1 MGMVTNF
8 VGCDCIRK
16 VEETND
22 NNNRNINNFT
32 NINNSS
38 INPKSTLLT
47 NQTTL
52 DEELNDLKYNKS
64 QTILSQGYFDGKI
77 DIKDYIQKLDTDSL
91 ENYQKLERI
100 GKGSYGSVYK
110 VQNKNTNIIRAM
122 KIIPKNYQKD
132 NEEIMREINILKN
145 LDHPNVMKIYEFLED
160 EKNYYLIQEF
170 CDEGDL
176 ESVLD
181 KKKIFC
187 EFLVKFIMY
196 QVFLAINYLHANN
209 IVHQDI
215 KKKNVSIIKY
225 NQEKNEN
232 AYNQI
237 KTKSSI
243 KKLKRMN
250 TEKLIYSNPIQNKD
264 DIFII
269 INEDKEIQ
277 EELSKTKLIKN
288 LSKKAKEYLYELSK
302 RSIKVIDFGEAI
314 FMPQKKK
321 FINDIAGTINYLSP
335 ELLKGQMIKELDE
348 WACGVL
354 MYYLLSG
361 KFPFD
366 GKTEDEIF
374 NNIETQKLNLD
385 IPELKNISVDCKD
398 LISKLLERD
407 VTKRLSANKALE
419 HNFFKTGIKMKKIV
433 GGMEKKQTE
442 QVLND
447 WIKLQKGRGSNA
459 GLFKKA
465 VLAYM
470 AFNFVEKEEEKKMK
484 NLFYKMSGGNKNFLI
499 TKENFANSIK
509 QVSDNYTDEE
519 INELFDKL
527 DDNKSGIIE
536 YEEIV
541 RGFSDREKLLN
552 EKNMRQA
559 FKFFDKDKNGTI
571 SWSEISNVVFK
582 NKKMP
587 KIIMKQFLEEISSES
602 GNDVRISF
610 EDFCRIIKS

>member
-52 DEELNDLKYNKS
+52 DEELNNLKYNKS

-122 KIIPKNYQKD
+122 KIIPKKYQKD

-225 NQEKNEN
+225 NQEKKEN
-232 AYNQI
+232 AINQI
-237 KTKSSI
+237 KTNSSI
-243 KKLKRMN
+243 KKLKRMK
-250 TEKLIYSNPIQNKD
+250 TEKIIYSNPIQNKD

-374 NNIETQKLNLD
+374 NNIETQKLYLD

-571 SWSEISNVVFK
+571 SWTEISNVVFK

>member
-8 VGCDCIRK
+8 VGCDCIRR

-571 SWSEISNVVFK
+571 SWTEISNVVFK

>member
-52 DEELNDLKYNKS
+52 DEELNSKYNKS

-91 ENYQKLERI
+91 ESYQKLERI

-225 NQEKNEN
+225 NQE
-232 AYNQI
+232 
-237 KTKSSI
+237 TFS
-243 KKLKRMN
+243 
-250 TEKLIYSNPIQNKD
+250 
-264 DIFII
+264 
-269 INEDKEIQ
+269 
-277 EELSKTKLIKN
+277 
-288 LSKKAKEYLYELSK
+288 SK
-302 RSIKVIDFGEAI
+302 RLDNTMETVVDRIKIKIDEV
-314 FMPQKKK
+314 KR
-321 FINDIAGTINYLSP
+321 DL
-335 ELLKGQMIKELDE
+335 
-348 WACGVL
+348 
-354 MYYLLSG
+354 
-361 KFPFD
+361 
-366 GKTEDEIF
+366 TEDEKDEIIIQCCKEKF
-374 NNIETQKLNLD
+374 NI
-385 IPELKNISVDCKD
+385 
-398 LISKLLERD
+398 
-407 VTKRLSANKALE
+407 
-419 HNFFKTGIKMKKIV
+419 
-433 GGMEKKQTE
+433 
-442 QVLND
+442 
-447 WIKLQKGRGSNA
+447 
-459 GLFKKA
+459 
-465 VLAYM
+465 
-470 AFNFVEKEEEKKMK
+470 
-484 NLFYKMSGGNKNFLI
+484 
-499 TKENFANSIK
+499 
-509 QVSDNYTDEE
+509 
-519 INELFDKL
+519 
-527 DDNKSGIIE
+527 
-536 YEEIV
+536 
-541 RGFSDREKLLN
+541 
-552 EKNMRQA
+552 
-559 FKFFDKDKNGTI
+559 
-571 SWSEISNVVFK
+571 
-582 NKKMP
+582 
-587 KIIMKQFLEEISSES
+587 
-602 GNDVRISF
+602 
-610 EDFCRIIKS
+610 

>member
-52 DEELNDLKYNKS
+52 DEELNSKYNKS

-91 ENYQKLERI
+91 ESYQKLERI

-225 NQEKNEN
+225 NQEKKEN
-232 AYNQI
+232 AINQI

-264 DIFII
+264 DIFIK

-571 SWSEISNVVFK
+571 SWQEISDVVFK

>member
-52 DEELNDLKYNKS
+52 DEELNSKYSKS

-91 ENYQKLERI
+91 ESYQKLERI

-398 LISKLLERD
+398 LITKLLERD
-407 VTKRLSANKALE
+407 VTKRISANKALE

-571 SWSEISNVVFK
+571 SWTEISNVVFK

>member
-232 AYNQI
+232 ANNQI

-552 EKNMRQA
+552 EKNMKQA

-571 SWSEISNVVFK
+571 SWTEISNVVFK

>member
-52 DEELNDLKYNKS
+52 DEELNSKYNKS

-91 ENYQKLERI
+91 ESYQKLERI

-232 AYNQI
+232 ANNQI

-250 TEKLIYSNPIQNKD
+250 TEKIIYSNPIQNKD
-264 DIFII
+264 DIFIK

-398 LISKLLERD
+398 LITKLLERD

-571 SWSEISNVVFK
+571 SWTEISNVVFK

>member
-52 DEELNDLKYNKS
+52 DEELNSKYNKS

-91 ENYQKLERI
+91 ESYQKLERI

-232 AYNQI
+232 ANNQI

-552 EKNMRQA
+552 EKNMKQA

-571 SWSEISNVVFK
+571 SWTEISNVVFK

>member
-52 DEELNDLKYNKS
+52 DEELNSKYNKS

-91 ENYQKLERI
+91 ESYQKLERI

-232 AYNQI
+232 ANNQI

-398 LISKLLERD
+398 LITKLLERD

-571 SWSEISNVVFK
+571 SWTEISNVVFK

>member
-52 DEELNDLKYNKS
+52 DAELNNLKYNKS

-91 ENYQKLERI
+91 ESYQKLERI

-232 AYNQI
+232 ANNQI

-398 LISKLLERD
+398 LITKLLERD

-571 SWSEISNVVFK
+571 SWTEISNVVFK

>member
-52 DEELNDLKYNKS
+52 DEELNSKYNKS

-91 ENYQKLERI
+91 ESYQKLERI

-232 AYNQI
+232 ANNQI

-250 TEKLIYSNPIQNKD
+250 TEILIYSNPIQNKD

-571 SWSEISNVVFK
+571 SWTEISNVVFK

>member
-52 DEELNDLKYNKS
+52 DEELNNLKYNKS

-250 TEKLIYSNPIQNKD
+250 TEKIIYSNPIQNKD
-264 DIFII
+264 DIFIK

-398 LISKLLERD
+398 LITKLLERD

-499 TKENFANSIK
+499 TKENFADSIK

-571 SWSEISNVVFK
+571 SWTEISNVVFK

>member
-32 NINNSS
+32 NINNSI

-52 DEELNDLKYNKS
+52 DEELNSKYNKS

-91 ENYQKLERI
+91 ESYQKLERI

-225 NQEKNEN
+225 NQEKKEN
-232 AYNQI
+232 AINQI
-237 KTKSSI
+237 KTNSSI

-264 DIFII
+264 DIFIK

-398 LISKLLERD
+398 LITKLLERD

-499 TKENFANSIK
+499 TKENFADSIK

-571 SWSEISNVVFK
+571 SWTEISNVVFK

>member
-52 DEELNDLKYNKS
+52 DEELNSKYNKS

-232 AYNQI
+232 ANNQI

-250 TEKLIYSNPIQNKD
+250 TEKLIYSNPLQNKD
-264 DIFII
+264 DIFIK

-519 INELFDKL
+519 INQLFDKL

-571 SWSEISNVVFK
+571 SWTEISNVVFK

>member
-52 DEELNDLKYNKS
+52 DEELNSKYNKS

-225 NQEKNEN
+225 NQEKKEN
-232 AYNQI
+232 AINQI

-250 TEKLIYSNPIQNKD
+250 TEKIIYSNPIQNKD
-264 DIFII
+264 DIFIK

-552 EKNMRQA
+552 EKNMKQA

-571 SWSEISNVVFK
+571 SWTEISNVVFK

>member
-52 DEELNDLKYNKS
+52 DEELNSKYNKS

-91 ENYQKLERI
+91 ESYQKLERI

-398 LISKLLERD
+398 LITKLLERD
-407 VTKRLSANKALE
+407 VTKRISANKALE

-552 EKNMRQA
+552 EKNMKQA

-571 SWSEISNVVFK
+571 SWTEISNVVFK

>member
-52 DEELNDLKYNKS
+52 DEELNSKYNKS

-91 ENYQKLERI
+91 ESYQKLERI

-225 NQEKNEN
+225 NQEKKEN
-232 AYNQI
+232 AINHI
-237 KTKSSI
+237 KTNSSI

-250 TEKLIYSNPIQNKD
+250 TEKIIYSNPIQNKD
-264 DIFII
+264 DIFIK

-398 LISKLLERD
+398 LITKLLERD
-407 VTKRLSANKALE
+407 VTKRISANKALE
-419 HNFFKTGIKMKKIV
+419 
-433 GGMEKKQTE
+433 Q
-442 QVLND
+442 
-447 WIKLQKGRGSNA
+447 
-459 GLFKKA
+459 
-465 VLAYM
+465 
-470 AFNFVEKEEEKKMK
+470 
-484 NLFYKMSGGNKNFLI
+484 
-499 TKENFANSIK
+499 
-509 QVSDNYTDEE
+509 
-519 INELFDKL
+519 
-527 DDNKSGIIE
+527 
-536 YEEIV
+536 
-541 RGFSDREKLLN
+541 
-552 EKNMRQA
+552 
-559 FKFFDKDKNGTI
+559 
-571 SWSEISNVVFK
+571 
-582 NKKMP
+582 
-587 KIIMKQFLEEISSES
+587 
-602 GNDVRISF
+602 
-610 EDFCRIIKS
+610 